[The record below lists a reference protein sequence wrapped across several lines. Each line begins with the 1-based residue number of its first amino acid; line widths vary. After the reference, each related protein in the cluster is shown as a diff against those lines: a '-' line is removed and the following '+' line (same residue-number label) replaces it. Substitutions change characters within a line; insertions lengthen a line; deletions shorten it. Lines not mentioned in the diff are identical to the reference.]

1 MLLAVLD
8 GQSGPTRDIVLLN
21 AAAAI
26 YTAGITASLADGV
39 ALARSVIDSGAARA
53 KLDAL
58 VQLSQSL

>member
-26 YTAGITASLADGV
+26 YTAGVAASLADGV
-39 ALARSVIDSGAARA
+39 ALARIVIDSGAARA